1 MTELDITPELEAKIA
16 KAIMENK
23 PYLIAIEDLVQQV
36 KHGVIDVKL
45 EVRGSIVEKMSFFE
59 TKSWL
64 RVKIDENTKRV

>member
-1 MTELDITPELEAKIA
+1 MIDSEITPELEAKIA

-23 PYLIAIEDLVQQV
+23 PYLIAIEDLVQNV

-45 EVRGSIVEKMSFFE
+45 EVRGGIVEKMSFFE